1 MSGLCADVPLPGGVA
16 FGGRTG
22 CGFAN
27 SATGRDSRGGLVCVV
42 RGGGRRGPRLWCWR
56 SGQRAI
62 GVSTAG

>member
-42 RGGGRRGPRLWCWR
+42 RGGDRGPRLWRWR
-56 SGQRAI
+56 SGQRAM
-62 GVSTAG
+62 GSTAG